1 MKTRKTY
8 SKEFKLDAIALVRE
22 QNYSIAE
29 AARNLEVTPQLL
41 GRWIKEAEND
51 DGHAFRGN
59 GKLTPEQEEIRKLK
73 AQVKRLEMEREIL
86 KKGDGLLCQRN
97 EIKYAFI
104 AQNKKIWPV
113 ILMCHVLG
121 VKNNNYYSYQKRKS
135 QAPVDTEHQEMLQW
149 VKNIAE
155 FSDNTYGQ
163 RRIRKALN
171 SLDYPVGRKKTAQLM
186 KEANVWVRYKKKYK
200 ATTNSDH
207 KKPIY
212 DNELKQDF
220 DVQRANQAWVQD
232 ITYIWTSEGWL
243 YLAVVIDL
251 YSRKV
256 VGWSMGSR
264 MKAQLV
270 CDALTMAIWQRKPKA
285 GLIIHSDQGVQYASH
300 QYRRILRLHKFVGS
314 MSKKGCC
321 WDNAVVESFF
331 GSLKQERVHWRNY
344 RTRYA
349 AQQDVL
355 NYITMW
361 YNSQRMHSYLN
372 YQSPN
377 EFERMDKHLKDV
389 A

>member
-22 QNYSIAE
+22 QKYSIAE

-51 DGHAFRGN
+51 DVHAFRGN

-86 KKGDGLLCQRN
+86 KKSDGLLCQRN

-104 AQNKKIWPV
+104 AHNKKSWPV

-135 QAPVDTEHQEMLQW
+135 LAPVDTEHQEMLQW

-163 RRIRKALN
+163 RRIQKAL
-171 SLDYPVGRKKTAQLM
+171 YPVGRKKTAQLM

-200 ATTNSDH
+200 TTTNSNH
-207 KKPIY
+207 KKPVY

-220 DVQRANQAWVQD
+220 DVQRASQAWVQD

-321 WDNAVVESFF
+321 WDNAVAESFF
-331 GSLKQERVHWRNY
+331 GSLKQERVDWRNY

-377 EFERMDKHLKDV
+377 EFERVGKDLKDV

>member
-1 MKTRKTY
+1 M
-8 SKEFKLDAIALVRE
+8 
-22 QNYSIAE
+22 
-29 AARNLEVTPQLL
+29 
-41 GRWIKEAEND
+41 
-51 DGHAFRGN
+51 
-59 GKLTPEQEEIRKLK
+59 
-73 AQVKRLEMEREIL
+73 
-86 KKGDGLLCQRN
+86 
-97 EIKYAFI
+97 
-104 AQNKKIWPV
+104 

-135 QAPVDTEHQEMLQW
+135 QEAVNTDHQEMVQW

-155 FSDNTYGQ
+155 FSDNTYGE
-163 RRIRKALN
+163 RRIQKALN
-171 SLDYPVGRKKTAQLM
+171 ELGFPVGRRKTAQLM

-200 ATTNSDH
+200 ATTNSNH
-207 KKPIY
+207 KKPVY
-212 DNELKQDF
+212 DNELEQDF
-220 DVQRANQAWVQD
+220 NVQHPNQAWVQD

-300 QYRRILRLHKFVGS
+300 QYRRILRLHKFIGS

-321 WDNAVVESFF
+321 WDNAVAESFF

-349 AQQDVL
+349 GQQDVL

-361 YNSQRMHSYLN
+361 YNSQRMH
-372 YQSPN
+372 
-377 EFERMDKHLKDV
+377 
-389 A
+389 